1 MSTKLF
7 LRMVTVCP
15 ELVFALYT
23 ARLRGYR

>member
-7 LRMVTVCP
+7 MRMVKLCP